1 MANKFISV
9 LEAIGRDFEHG
20 LEKVLPWVE
29 GAGEVAVGIFAP
41 NFSPLF
47 NSTVTAI
54 AMAEQKAAAL
64 GKQSGTGIQKLAD
77 VLQLMEPVIAQALA
91 IAGKA
96 SDQAAVINYI
106 NAVVTILNAAPAPT
120 PAP

>member
-1 MANKFISV
+1 MTNKFISA
-9 LEAIGRDFEHG
+9 LEAFGRDFEHG
-20 LEKVLPWVE
+20 LEKVMPWFA

-41 NFSPLF
+41 AFSPIF
-47 NSTVTAI
+47 NQTVAAIVTA
-54 AMAEQKAAAL
+54 EQNAAL
-64 GKQSGTGIQKLAD
+64 IGQQSGSGVQKLAS
-77 VLQLMEPVIAQALA
+77 VVQLMGPLIAQALK

-96 SDQAAVINYI
+96 ADVAAVQAYI